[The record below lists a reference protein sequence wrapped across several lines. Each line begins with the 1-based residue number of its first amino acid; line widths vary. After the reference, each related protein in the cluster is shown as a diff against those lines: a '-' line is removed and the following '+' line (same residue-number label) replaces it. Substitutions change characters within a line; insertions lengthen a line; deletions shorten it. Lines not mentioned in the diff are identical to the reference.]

1 MTRIELEKSTNQLA
15 VWRNLV
21 QALEQVDVA
30 WKATQPTGPGTAAS
44 SQLPGN
50 VTVALVRASQRATE
64 AIVGVT
70 DILVDQHDSG
80 GAFRDIASA
89 LRQTLNHWPT
99 R

>member
-1 MTRIELEKSTNQLA
+1 MTRIEPEKSTNQLTA
-15 VWRNLV
+15 WRDLV

-30 WKATQPTGPGTAAS
+30 WKATQPTGTDTAAS

-50 VTVALVRASQRATE
+50 VAVALVKASHRATE

-70 DILVDQHDSG
+70 DILVDQYDSG
-80 GAFRDIASA
+80 GTFRDIASA
-89 LRQTLNHWPT
+89 LRQALNKWPT